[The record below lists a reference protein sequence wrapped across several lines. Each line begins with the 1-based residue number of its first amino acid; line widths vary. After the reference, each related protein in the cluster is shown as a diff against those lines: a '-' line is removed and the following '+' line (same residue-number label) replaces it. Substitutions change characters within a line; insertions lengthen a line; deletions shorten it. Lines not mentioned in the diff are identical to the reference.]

1 VALRNR
7 VTYFFIMENIKQA
20 AEASSEAEP
29 KFSDLG
35 ISESIL
41 GILTKLNLNVPTP
54 IQHQAIPVAL
64 TGKDLIGIAQTGTGK
79 TFAFGIPMLQKL
91 ALEKGQGLVVV
102 PTRELALQVTESLK
116 KLGTSLGLRLATLI
130 GGEAVDRQLFALRK
144 KPHIIV
150 ATPGRLL
157 DFLKRR
163 VVKLDQIKVLVLDEA
178 DMMFD
183 LGFAKQVEEIIK
195 QTPATRQTM
204 LFSATMP
211 KEIARLAA
219 NHLKLP
225 ISIEVSPQGTTVEKV
240 EQEIYIVRPIERF
253 DYLEKIIKEHPG
265 SILVFVRTKH
275 GVKEITKKLVSLGH
289 SATEIHSNLS
299 LNRRRAALDS
309 FKNQKNRI
317 LVATDVAARG
327 LDVNGI
333 ELVVNYNL
341 PDASADYVHRVGRT
355 GRAGKTGK
363 AISLATPDQLRDI
376 RDIERLINKSLPIRE
391 YARSDHPRANNPIA
405 RRHLTKK
412 PRSSEQRYPAI
423 KRPTGHR
430 SASQQ
435 AKRSH
440 KQVQAYTRKTSGD
453 STQIIWGG
461 ASNQERRG

>member
-333 ELVVNYNL
+333 ELVGNYNL